1 MRGMKQ
7 IALRIVLAVLVL
19 AELWLFTG
27 FLPERWQENVYA
39 RIEKRWPSQSNDYSR
54 TTHPAL
60 DYELQPIQAI
70 RDGIAYGFGD
80 YQRVH
85 HRDDVGKTRQLVD
98 E

>member
-39 RIEKRWPSQSNDYSR
+39 RIEKRWPSQSYDYSR

-60 DYELQPIQAI
+60 DYELQPFKPFGTALLTGLVII
-70 RDGIAYGFGD
+70 NGCIIVTMWVRRDN
-80 YQRVH
+80 
-85 HRDDVGKTRQLVD
+85 
-98 E
+98 